1 MEVRR
6 LIAIITKSVLR
17 TSYRKVSSSS
27 KKCAAIPTIQEIRTQ
42 LQQTLGASSAWIK
55 SEEYREKLAA
65 SLPQTQS
72 DLMPRRMQDSYY
84 EAIVPLSDPVIREK
98 YKGLYDNVRLGQLL
112 ENLDTFAVHISY
124 LHNNP
129 YSSKTGES
137 PLSIVTAMV
146 DEIKIHNH
154 CLESQADIL
163 LKGHVTWTG
172 KSSMEIKMWLT
183 QLAKPIIDAT
193 FVMVARD
200 PLNRSAIVYPLL
212 MEDPKDKA
220 LFQEGEK
227 HKIERLEEAKYSL
240 LKYPPKEEERQVVH
254 DLFLQT
260 LDTKTMSFRG
270 RQLPEDCVWME
281 DTKLKNSIICFP
293 EKRNIHN
300 KIFGGF
306 LMRTGFE
313 LAWANACIFSKTRPH
328 VTAVDDILF
337 RCPVQIGSLLLISSQ
352 VCFSQGKDF
361 HIRAHAEVMDPHTG
375 VSTTCN
381 TFNFSF
387 TCDNEN
393 LPTVMPRTYGESM
406 LYLDG
411 RRHYNTLKG
420 ISGV

>member
-1 MEVRR
+1 MMVRKLFR
-6 LIAIITKSVLR
+6 TLLR
-17 TSYRKVSSSS
+17 QNGLGSHCLSTSTQSL
-27 KKCAAIPTIQEIRTQ
+27 AAITTIQEIRTK
-42 LQQTLGASSAWIK
+42 LKQTLGANTAWIK
-55 SEEYREKLAA
+55 GEDDREKLAA
-65 SLPQTQS
+65 ALPKKQS
-72 DLMPRRMQDSYY
+72 DLSPRRMRDSYY
-84 EAIVPLSDPVIREK
+84 EALVPLSDPVVREK

-129 YSSKTGES
+129 LCSSFGES

-146 DEIKIHNH
+146 DEIKIHNR

-163 LKGHVTWTG
+163 LKGHVTWVG

-200 PLNRSAIVYPLL
+200 PLNKSAIVYPLL
-212 MEDPKDKA
+212 VEDSEDKV
-220 LFQEGEK
+220 LFDEGEQ
-227 HKIERLEEAKYSL
+227 HKTQRLEEAKYSL
-240 LKYPPKEEERQVVH
+240 LKYPPKEEERQVIH

-270 RQLPEDCVWME
+270 RRLPEGCIWME
-281 DTKLKNSIICFP
+281 ETKLKNSIICFP

-328 VTAVDDILF
+328 VTAMDDILF

-352 VCFSQGKDF
+352 VCFSQGRDF

-375 VSTTCN
+375 ISTTCN
-381 TFNFSF
+381 TFNFAF

-393 LPTVMPRTYGESM
+393 LPVVMPRTYGEAM

-411 RRHYNTLKG
+411 RRHYN
-420 ISGV
+420 SYQNVNSV